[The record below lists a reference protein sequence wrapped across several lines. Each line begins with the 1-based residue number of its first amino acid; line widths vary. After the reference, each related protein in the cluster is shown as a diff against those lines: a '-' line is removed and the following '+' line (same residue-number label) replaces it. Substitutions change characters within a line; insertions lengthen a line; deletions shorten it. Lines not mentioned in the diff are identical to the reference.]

1 MNISDSRVLHLIKKL
16 DLGGIEK
23 STISYS
29 NYLSSEVSFVGIFAE
44 EGFYSHSNLI
54 DKKVELF
61 YPAGSISNF
70 GYYFSNLFSLIDVIR
85 KNRIN
90 IIFYHHRIF
99 IPFIWFVR
107 KLMPEIKIVYTH
119 HNVFNDPINLFLPAD
134 RFLAVSNE
142 TGRDLSNYHKSAI
155 HIIPHGIDIS
165 HPAPRKASVI
175 RNIGYVGRFARF
187 KGIPVLLEAF
197 SELIKVE
204 LEYRLLLRGEGE
216 EMEIIRQYV
225 LSHDLQEYVRFCAPE
240 YNQDIIFQDID
251 LLVLPSTE
259 LEGFGLVVIEAM
271 AMGIP
276 VIASDVGGIRTI
288 LRDNYNGMLFR
299 PNDAKQLTDKIRE
312 ITDDVN
318 LRNRLISNAYQTVLT
333 NFSFSENIGRQMQL
347 IKEL

>member
-1 MNISDSRVLHLIKKL
+1 MHLIKKL
-16 DLGGIEK
+16 ELGGIEK
-23 STISYS
+23 STILYS
-29 NYLSSEVSFVGIFAE
+29 NYLSSNVSFIGIFAE
-44 EGFYSHSNLI
+44 KGFFSHSNLI
-54 DKKVELF
+54 CKKVQLF
-61 YPAGSISNF
+61 YPVGSIGNF
-70 GYYFSNLFSLIDVIR
+70 QYYFSNLFSLIDIIR

-90 IIFYHHRIF
+90 IIFFHHRIF

-107 KLMPEIKIVYTH
+107 KLMPEIKVVYTH
-119 HNVFNDPINLFLPAD
+119 HNVFNDPINFLLPAD

-142 TGRDLSNYHKSAI
+142 TGRDLANYHKSPF
-155 HIIPHGIDIS
+155 HVIPHGIDIS

-197 SELIKVE
+197 SDLIKGE
-204 LEYRLLLRGEGE
+204 PEYRLILRGEGE
-216 EMEIIRQYV
+216 ETEIIRQYV
-225 LSHDLQEYVRFCAPE
+225 LAHDLQGYVTFCAPE
-240 YNQDIIFQDID
+240 YDQEKIFENID

-299 PNDAKQLTDKIRE
+299 PNDAKQLAEKIRQ
-312 ITDDVN
+312 ITDDEKVKNTLVN
-318 LRNRLISNAYQTVLT
+318 NALISTQTS
-333 NFSFSENIGRQMQL
+333 FSFSKSIDMQIQL
-347 IKEL
+347 LKEL